1 MVDSFKK
8 WPAEIEIQKVVS
20 SDIDSR
26 MDLFFVTGIMNEKQY
41 DTLKESMPIFSDFE
55 VDKDRWVISTLLSYQ
70 QLKAAYG
77 KLTNLSKEW
86 RGQYYVITNK
96 FVDACKPFVN

>member
-1 MVDSFKK
+1 MVDSFDK
-8 WPAEIEIQKVVS
+8 WPAEVEIHKVVS

-41 DTLKESMPIFSDFE
+41 DTLKARMPILSDFE
-55 VDKDRWVISTLLSYQ
+55 VGKDRWVISTLLSLQ
-70 QLKAAYG
+70 QLKAAYD
-77 KLTNLSKEW
+77 KFTNLSKEW

-96 FVDACKPFVN
+96 FVDACKPYIN